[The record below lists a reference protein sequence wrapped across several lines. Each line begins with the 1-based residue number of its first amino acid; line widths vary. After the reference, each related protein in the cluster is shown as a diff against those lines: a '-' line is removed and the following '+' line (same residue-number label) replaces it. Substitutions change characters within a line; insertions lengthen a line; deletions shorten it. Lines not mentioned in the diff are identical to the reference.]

1 MNRAMLLAAFLFIV
15 PQWAAAQVVISEIMY
30 DLEIGSDSGREWIE
44 VFNAGSSVA
53 FTEWKLFENGSNH
66 TIAAHSGGEMLAS
79 GAYAVIADNPTKFLE
94 DWPSYSGLLFDSA
107 FSLSNTG
114 ETLIM
119 RCCGSD
125 LVDKDS
131 ITHNSE
137 TGAAGD
143 GKSLHRTSVSA
154 SSLIPATPTPGTGTL
169 TTEVPDD
176 TEDEET
182 EGTTEETTTLTAS
195 TSAAA
200 PYQSSYVAPPLP
212 VLFADGGDDR
222 TVIVGADT
230 DFWGRA
236 YDRKQEF
243 VENVRFSWNFGDGT
257 ISEGQH
263 VLHRFGFPG
272 RYAVVLSIALD
283 RAAVSDR
290 MVVTAEPAKLA
301 FSVFPDSSIVLENRA
316 DKDLNLSR
324 WTIKSF
330 GKTFILP
337 EDTILLASASL
348 RVAQQT
354 HGLTVGPN
362 AELLYPNGLLAM
374 RAGEGTP
381 SAAPTSSPAAMTA
394 KTVTSKLSV
403 TRIQAP
409 KTAGP
414 SSATQAL
421 DPAQESF
428 IAISKAEALGR
439 SPTGETQTASVA
451 RTIIG
456 SWYWW
461 LAPFSLALIAIF
473 GTVVAK
479 RYKKGEWNIIE
490 QIE

>member
-230 DFWGRA
+230 EFRGRA
-236 YDRKQEF
+236 YNREQDF
-243 VENVRFSWNFGDGT
+243 VEKVRFSWNFGDGT
-257 ISEGQH
+257 IAEGQS
-263 VLHRFGFPG
+263 VLHHFEYPG
-272 RYAVVLSIALD
+272 KYMAVLSIALD
-283 RAAVSDR
+283 RAAYSDR
-290 MVVTAEPAKLA
+290 IVISAEPAKLS
-301 FSVFPDSSIVLENRA
+301 FTVLHDSSVAIENSSGKNL
-316 DKDLNLSR
+316 DLSR
-324 WTIKSF
+324 WHIKSF
-330 GKTFILP
+330 GRDFSLP
-337 EDTILLASASL
+337 EDTIILAGATL
-348 RVAQQT
+348 RIPQKT
-354 HGLTVGPN
+354 LGFSVGPQT
-362 AELLYPNGLLAM
+362 ELQYPNGFVALK
-374 RAGEGTP
+374 AGE
-381 SAAPTSSPAAMTA
+381 STSSSSPETPIAVTVRPAIAKKPIVSKSKGIEKQEIQIKEEADTPVLSISTA
-394 KTVTSKLSV
+394 EA
-403 TRIQAP
+403 Q
-409 KTAGP
+409 TAG
-414 SSATQAL
+414 AGNL
-421 DPAQESF
+421 N
-428 IAISKAEALGR
+428 L
-439 SPTGETQTASVA
+439 
-451 RTIIG
+451 
-456 SWYWW
+456 
-461 LAPFSLALIAIF
+461 
-473 GTVVAK
+473 
-479 RYKKGEWNIIE
+479 
-490 QIE
+490 